1 MNKVKFPLFSVA
13 FVLAL
18 AFTFSCSGDDSGDGD
33 NGDSSSSGTTQGGGS
48 SSSSSSDGG
57 ISSSDANTSGV
68 FVDPRDGQEYGYETA
83 MDGKIWMLKNLNYSR
98 NNTIG
103 YCYGVDINGENAH
116 RDSTSCDN
124 GYGRVYEWSVAM
136 DNNLPQ
142 GLCPDGWRMQKK
154 EELTLRIETKNE
166 NSVKTFC
173 TSIKSGN
180 YNTNPDYPPIEWKER
195 GELGYYWISGD
206 LNSFALLN
214 KAYTGCIYMESTDM
228 WRFTARLDISTRTQ
242 EEDYFSIR
250 CVADGN

>member
-68 FVDPRDGQEYGYETA
+68 FVDPRDGQKYAFEPDINGL
-83 MDGKIWMLKNLNYSR
+83 IWMSGNLNYSR
-98 NNTIG
+98 NNTLG

-136 DNNLPQ
+136 DNNTKQ
-142 GLCPDGWRMQKK
+142 GLCPDGWHVPS
-154 EELTLRIETKNE
+154 EEEWYSLQSGEIIM
-166 NSVKTFC
+166 SDMFC
-173 TSIKSGN
+173 VSSKSGN
-180 YNTNPDYPPIEWKER
+180 YNTDSEHPPIDWKER
-195 GELGYYWISGD
+195 NEIGFYWTSSDYTKFAIFEYCWTYY
-206 LNSFALLN
+206 LPN
-214 KAYTGCIYMESTDM
+214 TDIPHT
-228 WRFTARLDISTRTQ
+228 RIDVDIGLRTMDN
-242 EEDYFSIR
+242 DYFSIR
-250 CVADGN
+250 CVADND